1 VKIAVD
7 AMGGDYAPDQI
18 VKGALEAAEAMP
30 GVELI
35 LAGDEEAIKKV
46 DGYKE
51 LANVSIS
58 HVTGVI
64 SVNDG
69 PVSRSRENT
78 ITACCALVKE
88 KKADAF
94 VSAGNTGACMAAAV
108 INWKKIKGIDRPAI
122 PTPIPT
128 PHGEVILI
136 DAGATAD
143 CRPLN
148 LYQFAIMGAIY
159 SERIFGRKNPRI
171 GLLSNGTEDRKG
183 SKLTLETFGLLKN
196 SKLNFIG
203 NVEGSSVFK
212 NICDVIVC
220 DGFTGNIML
229 KSIESACE
237 MLISTAK
244 KMIDGIVC
252 APEETQAGGAGP
264 VSSPFLK
271 VIGELQKKLDYAEYG
286 GAPLLG
292 VPGTCI
298 ISHGSSKAKAVKNA
312 IGVAQK
318 FASEKINEKIEQD
331 ISQLF

>member
-1 VKIAVD
+1 MKIAVD
-7 AMGGDYAPDQI
+7 AMGGDHAPDQI
-18 VKGALEAAEAMP
+18 VKGALEAAETMP

-35 LAGDEEAIKKV
+35 LVGDEEAIKKV
-46 DGYKE
+46 EGFKE

-64 SVNDG
+64 SFNDG

-78 ITACCALVKE
+78 IAACCNLVKE

-108 INWKKIKGIDRPAI
+108 INWKKINGIDRPAI

-143 CRPLN
+143 CKPLN

-183 SKLTLETFGLLKN
+183 NKLTLETFGLLKN

-220 DGFTGNIML
+220 DGFTGNVML
-229 KSIESACE
+229 KSIESTCE
-237 MLISTAK
+237 MIISTAK
-244 KMIDGIVC
+244 KMIGVVAGASNAAQGGPES
-252 APEETQAGGAGP
+252 APSP
-264 VSSPFLK
+264 VLK

-312 IGVAQK
+312 IGVAKK
-318 FASEKINEKIEQD
+318 FVSEKINEKIEQD
-331 ISQLF
+331 IAGLF

>member
-1 VKIAVD
+1 MIIAVD
-7 AMGGDYAPDQI
+7 AMGGDHAPDQI
-18 VKGALEAAEAMP
+18 VKGALEAAETMP

-35 LAGDEEAIKKV
+35 LVGDEEAIKKV
-46 DGYKE
+46 DGFKE

-64 SVNDG
+64 SFNDG

-78 ITACCALVKE
+78 ISVCCNLVKE

-108 INWKKIKGIDRPAI
+108 INWKKIDGIVRPAI

-143 CRPLN
+143 CKPLN

-183 SKLTLETFGLLKN
+183 NKLTLETFGLLKN
-196 SKLNFIG
+196 SKLNFVG

-220 DGFTGNIML
+220 DGFTGNVML
-229 KSIESACE
+229 KSIESSCE
-237 MLISTAK
+237 MIISTAK
-244 KMIDGIVC
+244 KMISGMAGVSK
-252 APEETQAGGAGP
+252 ETQGGAES
-264 VSSPFLK
+264 VASPILK
-271 VIGELQKKLDYAEYG
+271 VIGEMQKKLDYAEYG

-298 ISHGSSKAKAVKNA
+298 ISHGSSKAKAIKNA
-312 IGVAQK
+312 IGVAKK
-318 FASEKINEKIEQD
+318 FVSEKINEKIEQD
-331 ISQLF
+331 IAGLF

>member
-1 VKIAVD
+1 MKIAVD
-7 AMGGDYAPDQI
+7 AMGGDHAPDQI
-18 VKGALEAAEAMP
+18 VKGALEAAEAIP

-35 LAGDEEAIKKV
+35 LVGDEEAIKKV
-46 DGYKE
+46 DGFKE

-58 HVTGVI
+58 NVTGVI
-64 SVNDG
+64 SFNDG

-78 ITACCALVKE
+78 IAACCNLVKE

-108 INWKKIKGIDRPAI
+108 INWKKINGIDRPAI

-143 CRPLN
+143 CKPLN

-183 SKLTLETFGLLKN
+183 NKLTLETFGLLKN

-220 DGFTGNIML
+220 DGFTGNVML
-229 KSIESACE
+229 KSIESTCE
-237 MLISTAK
+237 MIISTAK
-244 KMIDGIVC
+244 KMIGGV
-252 APEETQAGGAGP
+252 AGASNEAQGGAESAPSP
-264 VSSPFLK
+264 VLK

-312 IGVAQK
+312 IGVAKK
-318 FASEKINEKIEQD
+318 FVSEKINEKIEQD
-331 ISQLF
+331 IAGLF

>member
-1 VKIAVD
+1 MKIAVD
-7 AMGGDYAPDQI
+7 AMGGDHAPDQI
-18 VKGALEAAEAMP
+18 VKGALEAAETMP

-35 LAGDEEAIKKV
+35 LVGDEEAIKKV
-46 DGYKE
+46 DGFKE
-51 LANVSIS
+51 LVNVSIS

-64 SVNDG
+64 SFNDG

-78 ITACCALVKE
+78 IAVCCNLVKE

-108 INWKKIKGIDRPAI
+108 INWKKINGIDRPAI

-143 CRPLN
+143 CKPLN

-183 SKLTLETFGLLKN
+183 NKLTLETFGLLKN

-220 DGFTGNIML
+220 DGFTGNVML
-229 KSIESACE
+229 KSIESSCE
-237 MLISTAK
+237 MIISTAK
-244 KMIDGIVC
+244 KMINGM
-252 APEETQAGGAGP
+252 AGASKEAQGGAGSA
-264 VSSPFLK
+264 SSPILK
-271 VIGELQKKLDYAEYG
+271 VIGEMQKKLDYAEYG

-298 ISHGSSKAKAVKNA
+298 ISHGSSKAKAIKNA
-312 IGVAQK
+312 IGVAKK
-318 FASEKINEKIEQD
+318 FVSEKINEKIEQD
-331 ISQLF
+331 IAGLF